1 LGRKNSREGPEKS
14 RTGREGVREV
24 VPYFSVRTVGDRP
37 IFGCEIFYA
46 KERHIMTRSRR
57 VIAVLSLSVGI
68 GLSSS
73 ALRSARAAAAQ
84 QTPAPDNT
92 KVNQRDRTDNST
104 TADQQKENR
113 SDRELARQIRRA
125 IVKDKSLSTY
135 AHNVKVVVQNGTGTL
150 KGPVRSEEDK
160 KAIEGKAAEVAGE

>member
-1 LGRKNSREGPEKS
+1 
-14 RTGREGVREV
+14 
-24 VPYFSVRTVGDRP
+24 
-37 IFGCEIFYA
+37 
-46 KERHIMTRSRR
+46 
-57 VIAVLSLSVGI
+57 
-68 GLSSS
+68 
-73 ALRSARAAAAQ
+73 LRSATAAAAQ

-135 AHNVKVVVQNGTGTL
+135 AHNVKVVVQNGTVTL
-150 KGPVRSEEDK
+150 KGPVRSEDDK
-160 KAIEGKAAEVAGE
+160 KGDRGQRDRSGRRREGNQRA